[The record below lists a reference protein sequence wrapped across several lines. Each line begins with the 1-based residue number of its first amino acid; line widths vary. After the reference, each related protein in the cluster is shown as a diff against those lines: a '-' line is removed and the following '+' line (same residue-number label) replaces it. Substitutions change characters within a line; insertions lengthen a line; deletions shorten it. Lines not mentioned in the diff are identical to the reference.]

1 MAQIDIDL
9 IATIHAE
16 IAEGNFSMQPKTSVT
31 IDPISKSYS
40 DNGLTEYNLSV
51 VYSEGVSNIV
61 VLHNG
66 KNSRI
71 SAEGQ
76 GYFQLELIIFDKA
89 GLMDNDIITVTV
101 G

>member
-16 IAEGNFSMQPKTSVT
+16 IAEGNFNMQPKTSVT
-31 IDPISKSYS
+31 VDPISKSYS
-40 DNGLTEYNLSV
+40 DNGLTDYSLNV

-61 VLHNG
+61 ILPNG
-66 KNSRI
+66 KHSRI

-76 GYFQLELIIFDKA
+76 GYFQLELTIYDKA
-89 GLMDNDIITVTV
+89 GLSDNHIITVTV

>member
-1 MAQIDIDL
+1 MAEV
-9 IATIHAE
+9 TINLLPTIYAE
-16 IAEGNFSMQPKTSVT
+16 IAEGNFTMRSKSSVT
-31 IDPISKSYS
+31 VDPISKSYS
-40 DNGLTEYNLSV
+40 DNGLSRYELSI

-76 GYFQLELIIFDKA
+76 GYFQLELVVEDLKGLTANHII
-89 GLMDNDIITVTV
+89 IV
-101 G
+101 GVE